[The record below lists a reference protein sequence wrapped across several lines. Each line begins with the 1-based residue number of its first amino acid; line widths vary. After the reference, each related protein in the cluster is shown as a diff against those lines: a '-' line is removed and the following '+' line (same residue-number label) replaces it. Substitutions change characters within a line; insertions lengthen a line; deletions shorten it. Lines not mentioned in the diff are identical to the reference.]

1 MPQSMWQYAKRLG
14 TEQTT
19 ETTAEIQ
26 QKHPFSQTKF
36 LEKMFFFVSEDSENQ
51 KDVFFLFQMT
61 AKTNGRLAR
70 PASEHQSAKNW
81 HLERYLSL

>member
-1 MPQSMWQYAKRLG
+1 MPQSMWQDAKRLG

-51 KDVFFLFQMT
+51 KDVFFCFRWQRKPMAVWQDRPRSNNRL
-61 AKTNGRLAR
+61 KTDI
-70 PASEHQSAKNW
+70 
-81 HLERYLSL
+81 